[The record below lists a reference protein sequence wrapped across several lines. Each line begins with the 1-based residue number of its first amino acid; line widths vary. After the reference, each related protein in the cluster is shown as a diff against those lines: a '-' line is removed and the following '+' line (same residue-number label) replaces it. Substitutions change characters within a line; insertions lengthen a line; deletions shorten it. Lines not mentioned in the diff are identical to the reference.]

1 MAAKRMTQH
10 RTITMN
16 LITLIANGCLAFLDF
31 LLFAIMEWEKYEL
44 KMHYMPIQQLCSIF
58 NKRSN

>member
-1 MAAKRMTQH
+1 
-10 RTITMN
+10 MN

-31 LLFAIMEWEKYEL
+31 LLFAIMEWEKDEL